1 MKLFAKTCILFNL
14 IFADSGIFNFDEM
27 NQKQIVRGL
36 SLWVSNV
43 PRIDPISANRFY
55 LQSGMTSLINNG
67 EVNLLKYPDFC
78 MGLKATKNL
87 AVTIKSYGFSN
98 QQYNPFIMGAGIQ
111 IYSGD
116 NEDSLD
122 WVTSIQRTDLIGLK
136 QFKMTSQSIDLQ
148 KWISQDFYKACI
160 GMGVNIF
167 DMKSLSNDTTLSKS
181 LNGQINY
188 FSLEFT
194 VPVLETFVGI
204 SLRISSNQILNR
216 ISVQKE
222 FF

>member
-1 MKLFAKTCILFNL
+1 
-14 IFADSGIFNFDEM
+14 
-27 NQKQIVRGL
+27 
-36 SLWVSNV
+36 
-43 PRIDPISANRFY
+43 
-55 LQSGMTSLINNG
+55 
-67 EVNLLKYPDFC
+67 
-78 MGLKATKNL
+78 
-87 AVTIKSYGFSN
+87 
-98 QQYNPFIMGAGIQ
+98 MGAGIQ
-111 IYSGD
+111 INSGD